1 MEFTREDWDFIL
13 HQDDPDFAQKFDA
26 LIRKYACRAYE
37 DASNFPD
44 RRAVG
49 YIYYWTAFDNWLCKM
64 RMRDLD
70 AFLGKKH
77 FEKARLK
84 VFVHHIEAIGMT
96 DDYERLFLA
105 SERSIEIFGYGYL
118 KLLEEHKRGY
128 EEEKKAEKE
137 KFKASPIGRILSGI
151 TGDTA
156 KNSVS
161 GAGQNDGDGASL

>member
-1 MEFTREDWDFIL
+1 MRQISLTGELLAI
-13 HQDDPDFAQKFDA
+13 
-26 LIRKYACRAYE
+26 
-37 DASNFPD
+37 
-44 RRAVG
+44 
-49 YIYYWTAFDNWLCKM
+49 KM

-84 VFVHHIEAIGMT
+84 VFVHHVEAIGMV

-137 KFKASPIGRILSGI
+137 KLKASPIGRILSGP

-156 KNSVS
+156 GKNRVS
-161 GAGQNDGDGASL
+161 DAGQDDEDRTL

>member
-13 HQDDPDFAQKFDA
+13 HQDDPGFAQKFDA
-26 LIRKYACRAYE
+26 LIRKYACKAYE
-37 DASNFPD
+37 EASNFPD

-49 YIYYWTAFDNWLCKM
+49 YIYYWTSFDNWLCKM

-84 VFVHHIEAIGMT
+84 VFVHHVEAIGMV

-137 KFKASPIGRILSGI
+137 KLKASPIGRILSGP

-156 KNSVS
+156 GKNRVS
-161 GAGQNDGDGASL
+161 DAGQDDEDRTL

>member
-49 YIYYWTAFDNWLCKM
+49 YIYYWTSFDNWLCKM

-84 VFVHHIEAIGMT
+84 VFVHHVEAIGMV
-96 DDYERLFLA
+96 DDYERLFMA

-128 EEEKKAEKE
+128 EEEK
-137 KFKASPIGRILSGI
+137 
-151 TGDTA
+151 DTA
-156 KNSVS
+156 GKNRVS
-161 GAGQNDGDGASL
+161 GAGQDDEDGTL